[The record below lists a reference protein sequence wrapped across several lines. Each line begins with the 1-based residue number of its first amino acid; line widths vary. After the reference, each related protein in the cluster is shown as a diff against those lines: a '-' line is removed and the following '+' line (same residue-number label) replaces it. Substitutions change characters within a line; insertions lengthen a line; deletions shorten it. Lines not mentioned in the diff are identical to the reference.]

1 MPPPFGRLDPFCLEY
16 PMNLLRFEDLR
27 AKRIVRTWNTL
38 NNWID
43 ARGFPPGR
51 MIGRF
56 RTWTE
61 AEVLAWIE
69 AQPTTKIPPRG
80 YAKRNGGAS

>member
-1 MPPPFGRLDPFCLEY
+1 MK
-16 PMNLLRFEDLR
+16 LLRFKDLR
-27 AKRIVRTWNTL
+27 EQRIVRTWTTL
-38 NNWID
+38 NDWID
-43 ARGFPPGR
+43 NRGFPPGC

-69 AQPTTKIPPRG
+69 RQPSDKAPPLAVPSRGGHDRGEAQIHHR
-80 YAKRNGGAS
+80 

>member
-1 MPPPFGRLDPFCLEY
+1 MGGGILFVLEQC
-16 PMNLLRFEDLR
+16 MNLLRFEDLR
-27 AKRIVRTWNTL
+27 DKRIVRTWNTL

-43 ARGFPPGR
+43 TRGFPPGR

-61 AEVLAWIE
+61 AEVMAWIE
-69 AQPTTKIPPRG
+69 SQPQAKLKPRG
-80 YAKRNGGAS
+80 AVKRRSAP